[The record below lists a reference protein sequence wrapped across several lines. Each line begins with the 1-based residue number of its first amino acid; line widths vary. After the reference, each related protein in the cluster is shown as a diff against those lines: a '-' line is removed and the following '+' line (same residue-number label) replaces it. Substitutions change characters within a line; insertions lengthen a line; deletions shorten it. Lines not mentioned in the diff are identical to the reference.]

1 MADNNETVGAT
12 ITTSTSTSPEQPP
25 SDGQKGDGPGTS
37 KKNKFILIVIILA
50 AVVAGGYI
58 ANRYWIKPVAAH
70 QSFSGKYPTAP
81 AFTLTDIFGHRLSL
95 DQYRGQVVLLDF
107 WATWCGPC
115 RSEIPGFIQL
125 QKVYAS
131 QGFQIIGISEDQG
144 GAAPVLD
151 FYKQAGLDY
160 RVALDN
166 GKVSELYGG
175 IIGLPT
181 TFLIGRDG
189 RIYEKLPGAVG
200 ADYFEP
206 GIKTLLATSPATE
219 AKSFQPVEGSET
231 PEVET
236 PAEVNSPVPGIDV
249 SKLTKAE
256 LSQYE
261 TLLSKQNCSCG
272 CNMSVLECRKTDP
285 GCATS
290 RQEAEEILQKMEQ
303 SKHKI

>member
-1 MADNNETVGAT
+1 MSENSPTPTEQQTEETRVPKRPGM
-12 ITTSTSTSPEQPP
+12 SP
-25 SDGQKGDGPGTS
+25 G
-37 KKNKFILIVIILA
+37 KKVFIAIV
-50 AVVAGGYI
+50 VVAVAVIAGYF
-58 ANRYWIKPVAAH
+58 ANRYWIKPVAAQ
-70 QSFSGKYPTAP
+70 QSFTGKYPMAP
-81 AFTLTDIFGHRLSL
+81 AFTLTDIFGHGLSL
-95 DQYRGQVVLLDF
+95 NQYRGKVVLLDF

-125 QKVYAS
+125 QRNYAS

-144 GAAPVLD
+144 GAGPVLD
-151 FYKQAGLDY
+151 FYKQEGLDY

-206 GIKTLLATSPATE
+206 GIKSLLASSPDAE
-219 AKSFQPVEGSET
+219 AKSFRPMEGSET
-231 PEVET
+231 AQVET
-236 PAEVNSPVPGIDV
+236 PAEVNSPVPGVDV
-249 SKLTKAE
+249 SKLSKAQLAE
-256 LSQYE
+256 YEAVLSRQ
-261 TLLSKQNCSCG
+261 KCSCG
-272 CNMSVLECRKTDP
+272 CQMSLLQCRKTDP

-290 RQEAEEILQKMEQ
+290 RQQAEDIVKQFEK
-303 SKHKI
+303 SKHTI

>member
-1 MADNNETVGAT
+1 MTENHE
-12 ITTSTSTSPEQPP
+12 TTSTSTTEKSEAESQQTTV
-25 SDGQKGDGPGTS
+25 SGMS
-37 KKNKFILIVIILA
+37 KKAKLIIIVVILA

-70 QSFSGKYPTAP
+70 ESFSGKYPVAP
-81 AFTLTDIFGHRLSL
+81 AFTLTDIFGRTLTLS
-95 DQYRGQVVLLDF
+95 QYRGKVVLLDF

-125 QKVYAS
+125 QKAYAG

-144 GAAPVLD
+144 GVAPVLQ
-151 FYKQAGLDY
+151 FYQQEGLDY

-189 RIYEKLPGAVG
+189 RIYEKVPGAVG

-206 GIKTLLATSPATE
+206 GMKTLLATSPTTE
-219 AKSFQPVEGSET
+219 AKSFQPMEGSEGA
-231 PEVET
+231 EVET

-256 LSQYE
+256 LAQYE
-261 TLLSKQNCSCG
+261 ELLSKQKCSCG
-272 CNMSVLECRKTDP
+272 CQMSVLECRKTDP

-290 RQEAEEILQKMEQ
+290 RQQAQDILQKMEK
-303 SKHKI
+303 SKHTI

>member
-1 MADNNETVGAT
+1 MAENRE
-12 ITTSTSTSPEQPP
+12 TTSTVTNGQPAGGGEQVEA
-25 SDGQKGDGPGTS
+25 SGKS
-37 KKNKFILIVIILA
+37 KRAKFITLLAVLA
-50 AVVAGGYI
+50 AVVAGLYI

-70 QSFSGKYPTAP
+70 QSSFSGQYPTAP
-81 AFTLTDIFGHRLSL
+81 AFTLTDIFGHTLSL
-95 DQYRGQVVLLDF
+95 DQYRGKVVLLDF

-125 QKVYAS
+125 QKLYAS
-131 QGFQIIGISEDQG
+131 QGFQIIGISEDQNG
-144 GAAPVLD
+144 VAPVLQ
-151 FYKQAGLDY
+151 FYKQADLDY

-206 GIKTLLATSPATE
+206 GIKTLLATAPTME
-219 AKSFQPVEGSET
+219 AKSFQPMDGSEA
-231 PEVET
+231 PQIET

-249 SKLTKAE
+249 SKLTQAE
-256 LSQYE
+256 LAHYE
-261 TLLSKQNCSCG
+261 AVLSKQQCSCG
-272 CNMSVLECRKTDP
+272 CQMSLLECRKTDP

-290 RQEAEEILQKMEQ
+290 RQEAEEVLQKMEN
-303 SKHKI
+303 SKHHTI

>member
-1 MADNNETVGAT
+1 MADTHETTDTTA
-12 ITTSTSTSPEQPP
+12 ITSTSTTPEQPA
-25 SDGQKGDGPGTS
+25 SDGQTVNGSGNS
-37 KKNKFILIVIILA
+37 KKAKFILTLVVLA
-50 AVVAGGYI
+50 VVVAGGYI

-70 QSFSGKYPTAP
+70 GTSSGKYPMAP
-81 AFTLTDIFGHRLSL
+81 AFSLTDIFGHSLSL
-95 DQYRGQVVLLDF
+95 DQYRGKVVLLDF

-125 QKVYAS
+125 QKTYAD

-151 FYKQAGLDY
+151 FYKQESLDY

-200 ADYFEP
+200 ADFFEP
-206 GIKTLLATSPATE
+206 AIKTLLATSPATE
-219 AKSFQPVEGSET
+219 AKNFQAMDGSET
-231 PEVET
+231 PQVET
-236 PAEVNSPVPGIDV
+236 PAEVNSPVSGVDV
-249 SKLTKAE
+249 GKLTQAQ
-256 LSQYE
+256 LAQYE
-261 TLLSKQNCSCG
+261 AVLSKQQCSCG

-290 RQEAEEILQKMEQ
+290 RQQAQATLQKIEQ

>member
-1 MADNNETVGAT
+1 MADNNET
-12 ITTSTSTSPEQPP
+12 PEQPG
-25 SDGQKGDGPGTS
+25 SSGQEANGSGSP
-37 KKNKFILIVIILA
+37 KKTKFILILVILA
-50 AVVAGGYI
+50 VVVAGGYI

-70 QSFSGKYPTAP
+70 QAFSGKYPMAP
-81 AFTLTDIFGHRLSL
+81 AFTLTDIFGHQLSL
-95 DQYRGQVVLLDF
+95 NQYRGKVVLLDF

-125 QKVYAS
+125 QKIYGG

-144 GAAPVLD
+144 GAAPVLN
-151 FYKQAGLDY
+151 FYKQEGLDY
-160 RVALDN
+160 SVALDN

-206 GIKTLLATSPATE
+206 GIKTLLATSPTTE
-219 AKSFQPVEGSET
+219 AKSFQAVEGSET

-236 PAEVNSPVPGIDV
+236 PAEVNSPVSGIDV
-249 SKLTKAE
+249 SKLTKAQ
-256 LSQYE
+256 LTQYE
-261 TLLSKQNCSCG
+261 VLLSKQQCSCG

-285 GCATS
+285 GCDTS
-290 RQEAEEILQKMEQ
+290 RQQAQAILQKMEQ
-303 SKHKI
+303 SKHTI